1 MSRTERERPCIH
13 VALLP
18 DADADLYRWV
28 EIGAEEEGV
37 PCRRV
42 EAAEPDLAAAAYAA
56 ARSSRF
62 DVGVAVS
69 ADSVALHEAHVPPS
83 RPVLVFGFRQE
94 QQQVCRLMGCN
105 AARMIIRK
113 PFRFEEEIEEEE
125 NTAVLPPPPPQHAAP
140 SPTPAAAAATPDAQE
155 LKTIITSVIRILQ
168 ERGLI

>member
-1 MSRTERERPCIH
+1 VSRTERERPCIH

-18 DADADLYRWV
+18 DVDADLYRWV
-28 EIGAEEEGV
+28 AIGAEEEGV

-42 EAAEPDLAAAAYAA
+42 EAAEPDLVGAAYAA

-62 DVGVAVS
+62 NVGVAVS
-69 ADSVALHEAHVPPS
+69 ADGVALHESHMPPPE
-83 RPVLVFGFRQE
+83 PVLTFRYSQRP
-94 QQQVCRLMGCN
+94 QRFCRLMGCN

-113 PFRFEEEIEEEE
+113 PFRFEEEIEEEG
-125 NTAVLPPPPPQHAAP
+125 NTAVLPPPPQPAAP
-140 SPTPAAAAATPDAQE
+140 SPTPATAAAAPDAQE